1 MGSEIKTSTH
11 TTNTAATNNTTTDGV
26 GRDDFIGGIEDLA
39 NVAFTPAKLV
49 AGIANNAI
57 TTAGST
63 VNNTVN
69 TAGKTAES
77 FAKTAAGI
85 FSSPMF
91 LIAAGGVLILVIS
104 MK

>member
-1 MGSEIKTSTH
+1 MAWG
-11 TTNTAATNNTTTDGV
+11 
-26 GRDDFIGGIEDLA
+26 DDFIGGIEDLA

-49 AGIANNAI
+49 AGVLNNGI

-69 TAGKTAES
+69 TAGKTFDGFTKA
-77 FAKTAAGI
+77 AAGI
-85 FSSPMF
+85 FKSPMF

>member
-1 MGSEIKTSTH
+1 MAWG
-11 TTNTAATNNTTTDGV
+11 
-26 GRDDFIGGIEDLA
+26 DDFIGGIEDLA
-39 NVAFTPAKLV
+39 NVAFTPAKLA
-49 AGIANNAI
+49 AGVLNNGI